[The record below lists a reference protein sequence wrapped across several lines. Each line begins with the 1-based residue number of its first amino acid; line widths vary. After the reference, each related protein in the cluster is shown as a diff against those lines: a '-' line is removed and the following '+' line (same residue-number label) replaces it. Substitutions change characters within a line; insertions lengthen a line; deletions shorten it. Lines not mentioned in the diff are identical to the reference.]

1 MCRFQWKG
9 IIFFLTMFF
18 PLLMLTP
25 SAFFAHPENQP
36 VFWWQNLGLFGGEV
50 FEEEIAQR
58 HAVLGAGENRE
69 HWGRFGANSVR
80 GRALEILRLLKE
92 VAAMTNS
99 RQAVK
104 IGRDQHP
111 GRKVGVTTSW
121 DPEDGGVGWA
131 WRSCW
136 CSSSRCI
143 ENNPQREWLKNNSNH
158 FFISFMSEEFRQGA
172 LC

>member
-36 VFWWQNLGLFGGEV
+36 VFWWQNLGLFGGGSFRGRNSTEACWGL
-50 FEEEIAQR
+50 EKIGSTEAG
-58 HAVLGAGENRE
+58 LGLTL
-69 HWGRFGANSVR
+69 WG